1 MLIKRAAK
9 INRIISSR
17 WSYVSYFLTTL
28 ATPDSAH
35 FCDTPQNGQI
45 GERADLILKQNR
57 T

>member
-1 MLIKRAAK
+1 MLIKQAAK

-28 ATPDSAH
+28 ATPDSAQ
-35 FCDTPQNGQI
+35 FWDTPKNGQI
-45 GERADLILKQNR
+45 GEWVDLILKQNR